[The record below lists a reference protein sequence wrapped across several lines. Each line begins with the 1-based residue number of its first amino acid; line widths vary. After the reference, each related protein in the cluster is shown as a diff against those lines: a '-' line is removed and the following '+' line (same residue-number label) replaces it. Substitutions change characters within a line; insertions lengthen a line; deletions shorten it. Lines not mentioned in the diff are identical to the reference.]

1 MLEARP
7 GGGRAGVGT
16 AVAQAVRLPARVS
29 GAPRAPSGVGWGGG
43 VDRGSGLQAALGVQS
58 SNPGLAYA
66 CLRLGFLPGN
76 MGLSRPPHAGTSCC
90 PQGAWL
96 ALAGPRKARP
106 CLSRGNLPPSSCGP
120 RSPAHLP
127 HADAGGASQM
137 PGLARRGRSADLR
150 ATVTRWPRPFSRDL
164 GLPGCSQRPPTPT
177 SKPWLRCRGPS
188 STKEPSLALPPA
200 LGPPES
206 PPCPGCPRWTH
217 QVDM

>member
-76 MGLSRPPHAGTSCC
+76 MGLSRPPCRDQLL
-90 PQGAWL
+90 P
-96 ALAGPRKARP
+96 AR
-106 CLSRGNLPPSSCGP
+106 
-120 RSPAHLP
+120 
-127 HADAGGASQM
+127 
-137 PGLARRGRSADLR
+137 GLARP
-150 ATVTRWPRPFSRDL
+150 RWP
-164 GLPGCSQRPPTPT
+164 
-177 SKPWLRCRGPS
+177 
-188 STKEPSLALPPA
+188 
-200 LGPPES
+200 PEGKAVLES
-206 PPCPGCPRWTH
+206 G
-217 QVDM
+217 